1 MADWITPEAV
11 ASYIDAAADD
21 ARLVSATAAVKAAV
35 ERRRTDLYFDDP
47 EFAVVNGDVLNG
59 SIRWA
64 GLIFQTRA
72 APSGFDGYGDE
83 SQLFDSLGNQRA
95 EIMRLIGWRRPVIF

>member
-1 MADWITPEAV
+1 VADWITPEAV
-11 ASYIDAAADD
+11 GAYIDASPTDE
-21 ARLVSATAAVKAAV
+21 RLVSATAAVKAAV
-35 ERRRTDLYFDDP
+35 ERRRSDLDFGDP
-47 EFAVVNGDVLNG
+47 EFATVNGDVLNG

-72 APSGFDGYGDE
+72 APSGYDGYGDQT
-83 SQLFDSLGNQRA
+83 QLDEALGSQRA